1 MRRRLKV
8 LLLVAAMFFSML
20 PQQTREAPADNS
32 FDYVATG
39 TYYIRSVYNGKALD
53 VQGGADYNTCNVATY
68 EFNGSNAQLWEI
80 TGNSSSYRIK
90 PKCTV
95 SRVLNQYGD
104 YVVSGHNVNLWDD
117 IYDGTQRWV
126 FRKVSYDE
134 IYVICCLGDPNC
146 VLDVASNGNVYVST
160 FQPGKI
166 SQEWRLSQAECSMPA
181 GNYRFRS
188 FETGNYLDVQNG
200 ADYNGCNV
208 GTYTF
213 NGSGAQTWHVSGPS
227 NWLKIKPLCTAS
239 RVLNQY
245 GYTVASGNNV
255 NIWDDVY
262 DGTVRWSFEIIGIY
276 GNGGLPGGG
285 MSAVIAIHCAG
296 NPACVLSL
304 DSYGNVCVQEQQLFN
319 RSQLWVLEYVG
330 N

>member
-32 FDYVATG
+32 YHPLSEG
-39 TYYIRSVYNGKALD
+39 TYYIRSAYNGKALD
-53 VQGGADYNTCNVATY
+53 VQSGADYNTCNVATY
-68 EFNGSNAQLWEI
+68 WFNGSNAQLWEI
-80 TGNSSSYRIK
+80 TGSSSSYRIK
-90 PKCTV
+90 PRCTV

-117 IYDGTQRWV
+117 IYDPTQRWV
-126 FRKVSYDE
+126 FTQCSPSSFIIR
-134 IYVICCLGDPNC
+134 CAGDPNC

-160 FQPGKI
+160 YQPGKT
-166 SQEWRLSQAECSMPA
+166 SQEWYVNPAEVVLSE
-181 GNYRFRS
+181 GNFRFKS
-188 FETGNYLDVQNG
+188 VGNGNYLDVQNG

-227 NWLKIKPLCTAS
+227 NWLKIKPLCTAN

-262 DGTVRWSFEIIGIY
+262 DGTVRWTFEFIGY
-276 GNGGLPGGG
+276 WGNGSTQNGGYDC
-285 MSAVIAIHCAG
+285 VFAIHCAG